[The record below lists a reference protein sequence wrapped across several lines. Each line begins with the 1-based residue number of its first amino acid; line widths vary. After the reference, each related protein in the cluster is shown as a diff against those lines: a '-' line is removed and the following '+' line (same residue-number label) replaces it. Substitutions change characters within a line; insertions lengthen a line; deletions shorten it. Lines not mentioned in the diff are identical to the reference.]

1 MSIQEISYDPE
12 YISSVYANLEP
23 LLFQRGK
30 ELQNNS
36 SIQTNRVYG
45 KLPFTLIPAIF
56 LYSVVTSDIQMD
68 TKETYQE
75 FTNNKIY
82 FENYDDYKND
92 FYDHEMFQFITF
104 LDNQIDVHPERVV
117 PADER
122 QLERIM
128 KLVAGVK
135 VD

>member
-12 YISSVYANLEP
+12 YIPSFYEDIESLP
-23 LLFQRGK
+23 FQREK

-36 SIQTNRVYG
+36 SIQPNKVYG
-45 KLPFTLIPAIF
+45 KLPFTLIPAVF
-56 LYSVVTSDIQMD
+56 LYGVVTSDIQMD

-75 FTNNKIY
+75 FTNNKLI
-82 FENYDDYKND
+82 FENYDDLEND
-92 FYDHEMFQFITF
+92 FYDHDMFQFITF
-104 LDNQIDVHPERVV
+104 LDNQIDAHPERLV